1 MRAGPETYVCVYSAI
16 LIIFSFLPCCRRRW
30 LLNMLMHMD
39 AFRAL
44 FLDLCSFLALVTY
57 IHFIPTWLDTRFPFN
72 RAFFSLIAAA
82 ALDLIPH
89 TVPLSLSLLFYA
101 EQCCI
106 LHAITY

>member
-44 FLDLCSFLALVTY
+44 FLDLYSFLALVTY
-57 IHFIPTWLDTRFPFN
+57 I
-72 RAFFSLIAAA
+72 
-82 ALDLIPH
+82 
-89 TVPLSLSLLFYA
+89 LSLYPHGWTRVFLLTVLSLA
-101 EQCCI
+101 
-106 LHAITY
+106 